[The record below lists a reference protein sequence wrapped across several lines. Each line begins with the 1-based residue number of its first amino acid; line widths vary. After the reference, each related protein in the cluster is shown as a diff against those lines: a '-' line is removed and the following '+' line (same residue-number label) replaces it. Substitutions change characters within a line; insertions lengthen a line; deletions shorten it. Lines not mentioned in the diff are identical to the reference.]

1 MYEKARGLV
10 DEDRVRLADETD
22 KRAYLE
28 VQGTQDTY
36 GVRLESD
43 HTFSCTCPYA
53 TMRGIPQGALCSHA
67 LAAML
72 FLAQDGGPWMGPPD
86 ADEDA

>member
-10 DEDRVRLADETD
+10 EEGRVELVDETP

-28 VQGTQDTY
+28 VEGSQDSY

-72 FLAQDGGPWMGPPD
+72 HLSARQGPWFDG
-86 ADEDA
+86 A